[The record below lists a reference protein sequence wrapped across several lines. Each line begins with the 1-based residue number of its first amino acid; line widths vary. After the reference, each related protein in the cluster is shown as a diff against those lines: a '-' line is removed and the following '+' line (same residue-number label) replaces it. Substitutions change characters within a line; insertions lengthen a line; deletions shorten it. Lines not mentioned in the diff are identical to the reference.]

1 MLQVSSQCQVPE
13 LARPCF
19 QEITV
24 KMSAY
29 DEKFCLADTSDDEN
43 KEGADNVPP
52 CMLIH
57 QVQIFV
63 IWI

>member
-1 MLQVSSQCQVPE
+1 
-13 LARPCF
+13 
-19 QEITV
+19 
-24 KMSAY
+24 MSAY

-63 IWI
+63 I